1 MMLRSIKRSG
11 FWAFAIALLMAAQLG
26 LALHSFGHTFTPD
39 ALAATDNC
47 ALCQVAA
54 TMAPAPGITIVAPV
68 FNAFIIIQQTLQ
80 PQPLP
85 AILVA
90 GFPSARLCG
99 RRRASFLCT
108 ETFMFRPR
116 NYTAIYIAASAAFL
130 SHSAAAEADPKK
142 PADIEQVVTTASPFS
157 TDPDKIATIIGQ
169 VSRDEILRS
178 GGSNLA
184 DVLGDIPGVTGSS
197 FASGSSRPVIRG
209 FDSNRVRILEN
220 GVGSFDVSDVGP
232 DHGVPI
238 DPLSAQKVEVV
249 RGAST
254 LRFGSQAIGGVVN
267 AINNRIPLALPETP
281 FAGEFTSSYGTG
293 ADSRQGSALIDT
305 KAGPFAFHADAFIRH
320 TGDYAIPGGSES
332 NSFFRGDGFSLGSSG
347 FFGDNRI
354 GAAIVHYDA
363 KYGIPGE
370 DSYIDMKQTKGV
382 FGSSFDLNAGALTTL
397 NVDGGYADYK
407 HSEKDP
413 TNAVLA
419 TFLDKEWDSRAE
431 ALFGAIGPI
440 SSAALG
446 IQAQHKDFSALGAG
460 ADYLS
465 PTTTKSAAG
474 FGFAEVPVVS
484 RLRLQAGVRVEHIDI
499 DGTPAS
505 NVPTSRSFTP
515 FSASLGAVVDASE
528 AVKLGLTFA
537 SAARAPGQ
545 TELFARGPHDGPST
559 FETGDPTLGMERANS
574 FEATLRFH
582 AHGIEF
588 EGAAWG
594 AKFNNFIYGRLTGAT
609 CDENGVCAVGN
620 GEDLKQLF
628 YGQRDATF
636 YGLEGKTT
644 VHLYQSPAGT
654 VAALVLADYVRATL
668 AGGLDVPRMPPY
680 HVGGGLAW
688 NSAKFDASFML
699 RYAGTQNKVGIAET
713 PTKGYA
719 SLESQVA
726 WRPFTQH
733 PDVEFSIVGR
743 NLTDGVQRNAVS
755 LNKDDVVLPGRDVR
769 FVVRAAF

>member
-1 MMLRSIKRSG
+1 
-11 FWAFAIALLMAAQLG
+11 
-26 LALHSFGHTFTPD
+26 
-39 ALAATDNC
+39 
-47 ALCQVAA
+47 
-54 TMAPAPGITIVAPV
+54 
-68 FNAFIIIQQTLQ
+68 
-80 PQPLP
+80 
-85 AILVA
+85 
-90 GFPSARLCG
+90 
-99 RRRASFLCT
+99 
-108 ETFMFRPR
+108 MFRHK
-116 NYTAIYIAASAAFL
+116 NYAAALIAASAAIIG
-130 SHSAAAEADPKK
+130 HTAAADDAEPKK
-142 PADIEQVVTTASPFS
+142 AADIEQLVITASPFS
-157 TDPDKIATIIGQ
+157 SNPDNIATIVGQ

-184 DVLGDIPGVTGSS
+184 DVLGEIPGVTGSS
-197 FASGSSRPVIRG
+197 FAAGASRPVIRG

-267 AINNRIPLALPETP
+267 AINNRVPLALPDTP
-281 FAGEFTSSYGTG
+281 YAAEVTSSYGTG
-293 ADSRQGSALIDT
+293 ADSRQGSALVDT
-305 KAGPFAFHADAFIRH
+305 KAGPFAFHADGFIRR
-320 TGDYAIPGGSES
+320 TGDYAIPGGAQS
-332 NSFFRGDGFSLGSSG
+332 NSFFRGDGFSFGSSG
-347 FFGDNRI
+347 FFGESRI

-363 KYGIPGE
+363 KYGIPGG

-382 FGSSFDLNAGALTTL
+382 FGSSFALDAGPLTTL

-407 HSEKDP
+407 HSEKDSSN
-413 TNAVLA
+413 TVLA

-431 ALFGAIGPI
+431 ALFGAMGPL

-446 IQAQHKDFSALGAG
+446 LQVQHKDFSALGEG

-465 PTTTKSAAG
+465 PTTSKTAAG
-474 FGFAEVPVVS
+474 FGFAEVPLLN
-484 RLRLQAGVRVEHIDI
+484 RLSLQVGVRVEHLEIE
-499 DGTPAS
+499 GTPAS
-505 NVPTSRSFTP
+505 NVATARSFTP
-515 FSASLGAVVDASE
+515 ISASAGFVFDASE

-537 SAARAPGQ
+537 SAARTPGQ

-582 AHGIEF
+582 THNIEF
-588 EGAAWG
+588 ESAAWG

-609 CDENGVCAVGN
+609 CDEIGNCAVGN

-628 YGQRDATF
+628 YEQRDATF

-644 VHLYQSPAGT
+644 VHLYQSTAGT

-688 NSAKFDASFML
+688 NSVMFDASFML
-699 RYAGTQNKVGIAET
+699 RYAGTQNKAGFAET

-719 SLESQVA
+719 SVDGQLA
-726 WRPFTQH
+726 WRPFTAH
-733 PDVEFSIVGR
+733 PDIEFSVVGR
-743 NLTDGVQRNAVS
+743 NLTDRIQRNAVS

-769 FVVRAAF
+769 FVLRAAF